1 MSRQIGIARAPARP
15 LLLTLCSAL
24 LFGATAL
31 TFNSGAIAA
40 TKKSTGSGEKKLP
53 SKVRFIDS
61 PSSETPAARKKRLK
75 IECKGRPNAGAC
87 LGHTR

>member
-1 MSRQIGIARAPARP
+1 MSRQIPLAPARP
-15 LLLTLCSAL
+15 VSLTICNALLL
-24 LFGATAL
+24 GATAL
-31 TFNSGAIAA
+31 IFTSGAIAA
-40 TKKSTGSGEKKLP
+40 TKKANGSDEKKQP
-53 SKVRFIDS
+53 SKVTFIDS